1 MTQFILFLIVAA
13 IIMYSNRMM
22 KRWNDLGGNNNS
34 GEDKEEQPEEDS
46 GNIVLNMD
54 GETDEEERD
63 EERRIYV
70 HENRL
75 PNTADKQ
82 YERENV
88 FLPAS
93 AALYR
98 PVEVVP
104 TETDEIGDIIAEY
117 DYDNDIVQEGNNEE
131 IMKDFSLRKAIIYS
145 EIINPKYH

>member
-22 KRWNDLGGNNNS
+22 KRWNDLGGNNS